1 MDTGVVKFDD
11 ILSQSN
17 IQDKKLLADI
27 LAQLLNI
34 EIIRKEYHVNTEST
48 NENAYYLIN
57 DNLLP
62 FYFKYYVPP
71 QCLKRMPY
79 IKLGCRRV
87 GEYSENH
94 PPLKWPLDL
103 L

>member
-1 MDTGVVKFDD
+1 MELNHSSSVNDTEYETLQGNGKNGRVISSFKLSIK
-11 ILSQSN
+11 ILNSY
-17 IQDKKLLADI
+17 DFEDT
-27 LAQLLNI
+27 
-34 EIIRKEYHVNTEST
+34 EMIR
-48 NENAYYLIN
+48 ALLIN
-57 DNLLP
+57 ESISS
-62 FYFKYYVPP
+62 YYVPP